1 MKKYDLVMWA
11 RHGERTLGPVLH
23 RINQVIPGDVVN
35 NKFVVNDHSED
46 GIPCIIQ
53 QHGWIQILNNG
64 HGISDAANTA
74 LKNVETDYFCSFEQ
88 DVLLSPYWWN
98 RVSRLILN
106 KPGVA
111 AASGLR
117 FLPQNNFCF
126 NIDSYTL
133 ARRGKEDISNYGKT
147 LDNTIWNTNILRECG
162 GFPKLKYAGIDT
174 YLHHLFDSKGY
185 KWMVDY
191 DVQSLHLH
199 SDGLLNELQHY
210 YFYGLS
216 LPELYR
222 QLGKFCGDYQGEN
235 WLCYLAKFVKSPV
248 SSLKMAL
255 KMRDVRLLVAYP
267 SVRFCWLMGYLKGL
281 EAA

>member
-1 MKKYDLVMWA
+1 MWT
-11 RHGERTLGPVLH
+11 RDGERTLGVVLD
-23 RINQVIPGDVVN
+23 RINRVIPKEVVN
-35 NKFVVNDHSED
+35 ERFIVDDRSLDSTRDIATAKGWDVYLN
-46 GIPCIIQ
+46 
-53 QHGWIQILNNG
+53 HGV
-64 HGISDAANTA
+64 GISDGANTA
-74 LKNVETDYFCSFEQ
+74 LKHVETDYFCGFEQ
-88 DVLLSPYWWN
+88 DLLLSSYWWN

-106 KPGVA
+106 KPNVA

-126 NIDSYTL
+126 NIDPYIL
-133 ARRGKEDISNYGKT
+133 DRQGKEDINNFGKT
-147 LDNTIWNTNILRECG
+147 LDNTIWNTAILRECG

-174 YLHHLFDSKGY
+174 YLHHLFDAKGY

-199 SDGLLNELQHY
+199 NGLLNEFKHY

-222 QLGKFCGDYQGEN
+222 QIGKFCGAYQGEN

-255 KMRDVRLLVAYP
+255 RMRDVRLLVAYP
-267 SVRFCWLMGYLKGL
+267 SVRFCWLMGYIKGL